1 MHLNQHVKT
10 WPYVVLL
17 LVGCV
22 KVESWFSHTNIT
34 SVLKNTFHFPFSFH
48 LPQASKSI
56 FLSMFFWWVPFTLSW
71 FMVDYTAIRLESPSV
86 SFFFARLGVFLKY
99 SSGWH
104 PQVGLFMPHDCA
116 LRLVLLE
123 LYPWSFIL

>member
-1 MHLNQHVKT
+1 
-10 WPYVVLL
+10 
-17 LVGCV
+17 
-22 KVESWFSHTNIT
+22 
-34 SVLKNTFHFPFSFH
+34 
-48 LPQASKSI
+48 
-56 FLSMFFWWVPFTLSW
+56 
-71 FMVDYTAIRLESPSV
+71 MVDYTAIKLESPSV

-123 LYPWSFIL
+123 LYP